1 MRGCLS
7 VIVVG
12 AAFLAGLVWFA
23 GPPLASGVVSLAL
36 QGSGLAADRLDVRVT
51 ADPPFELAVGRAD
64 RVAVHATGARWRGVR
79 LASLD
84 LTLDAVDLLGRTA
97 TTADGR
103 LQGVELDTA
112 GGQTVL
118 ADVELEGSA
127 AAAATTI
134 RIGAANVEA
143 VTIDAF
149 EAHFGARPSSARLV
163 TPNTVRVDLG
173 GLTVDSRL
181 SIGSK
186 GSVVATARG
195 DSIVLFT
202 PNTALPL
209 HLTKLAVTSSGL
221 VLRGTLDVGA
231 LLR

>member
-7 VIVVG
+7 VLVLG
-12 AAFLAGLVWFA
+12 AVFLAGLTWFA
-23 GPPLASGVVSLAL
+23 GPPVASGVVTKAL
-36 QGSGLAADRLDVRVT
+36 QGSGLAADDLNVQVT
-51 ADPPFELAVGRAD
+51 ADPPLELAVGRAD
-64 RVAVHATGARWRGVR
+64 QVAVHATTARWRGVR

-97 TTADGR
+97 TSAEGR
-103 LQGVELDTA
+103 LDGVELDTA

-118 ADVELEGSA
+118 ADFEFEGSA
-127 AAAATTI
+127 EAATTTI

-149 EAHFGARPSSARLV
+149 EAHFGVRPSSARLV
-163 TPNTVRVDLG
+163 APNTVRVVLG
-173 GLTVDSRL
+173 GLTIDSRL
-181 SIGSK
+181 SIDPK

-202 PNTALPL
+202 PGAALPL
-209 HLTKLAVTSSGL
+209 HLTSLAVTSSGL
-221 VLRGTLDVGA
+221 ELRGTLDVGA